1 MITYI
6 IYKQS
11 SVVI

>member
-6 IYKQS
+6 ITVKGNL
-11 SVVI
+11 I

>member
-6 IYKQS
+6 IDKQS